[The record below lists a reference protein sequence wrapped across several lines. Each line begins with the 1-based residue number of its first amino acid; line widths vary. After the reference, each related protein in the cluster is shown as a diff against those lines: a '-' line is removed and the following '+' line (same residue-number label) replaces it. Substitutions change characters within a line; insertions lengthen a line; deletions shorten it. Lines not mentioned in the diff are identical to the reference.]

1 MRDYADI
8 LEVIAE
14 ALSPDDI
21 IDRLGISSED
31 LCDRLADDIANK
43 LGEFEDVY
51 SAGEYDDAL

>member
-1 MRDYADI
+1 MRDYSDI
-8 LEVIAE
+8 LETIAE
-14 ALSPDDI
+14 ALSPDEI
-21 IDRLGISSED
+21 IDRLGISSEN